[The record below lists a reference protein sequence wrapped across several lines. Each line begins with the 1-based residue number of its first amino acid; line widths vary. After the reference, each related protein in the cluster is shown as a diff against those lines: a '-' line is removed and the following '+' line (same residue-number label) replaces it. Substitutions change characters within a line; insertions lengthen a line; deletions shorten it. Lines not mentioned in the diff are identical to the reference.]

1 MALADILRNGIALA
15 KTTLSNGGLLQ
26 AVTVEPWASQ
36 DSYGQASYGS
46 AVTYEALVT
55 NADDTAV
62 GANGEVIVPRCA
74 VLFLEAV
81 AIGPLDRITLAD
93 GSTGPIVRVDEGV
106 HDAAGRMMTKV
117 SIGYRR

>member
-15 KTTLSNGGLLQ
+15 KTTLANGGLLQ
-26 AVTVEPWASQ
+26 TVTVEPWASQ
-36 DSYGQASYGS
+36 DAYAEPTYGAAVSYN
-46 AVTYEALVT
+46 ALVT
-55 NADDTAV
+55 NADDIAI
-62 GANGEVIVPRCA
+62 GANGETIVPRCA

-81 AIGPLDRITLAD
+81 AVGLLDRITLAD

-106 HDAAGRMMTKV
+106 HDASGRMMTKV